1 MFFTV
6 TALFLPEKSVSHEP
20 SLFPFRVI
28 QLASDSASNYRPYL
42 PYLPH
47 SSLALAHLEIE
58 RICRLP
64 PLLLARSSSFARD
77 TPSLEP
83 NSRYVATHR
92 LLARK
97 RDPIICPRNSRVESC
112 PPSPP
117 PPPPRVLFF
126 ATVPNCL
133 EFGGEKLVQAGREG
147 GRERERIKKRVANK
161 YRSGN
166 GNFRRLRF
174 YTRCKLIFITRNYMT
189 NLYI

>member
-1 MFFTV
+1 MSRFKHRYLFFTV

-58 RICRLP
+58 HICWLP

-97 RDPIICPRNSRVESC
+97 RSNNLSEEFSRGILPSLAFLLLLLVSSSSQRYQIVWNSGKKNSSRPEGRVE
-112 PPSPP
+112 
-117 PPPPRVLFF
+117 
-126 ATVPNCL
+126 
-133 EFGGEKLVQAGREG
+133 
-147 GRERERIKKRVANK
+147 GRERE
-161 YRSGN
+161 
-166 GNFRRLRF
+166 
-174 YTRCKLIFITRNYMT
+174 
-189 NLYI
+189 

>member
-1 MFFTV
+1 MSRFKHCYLFFTV

-97 RDPIICPRNSRVESC
+97 RSNNLSEEFSRGILPSLASSSSSSLYPLLRNGTKLSGIRGRKTR
-112 PPSPP
+112 PG
-117 PPPPRVLFF
+117 RK
-126 ATVPNCL
+126 
-133 EFGGEKLVQAGREG
+133 GGWKG
-147 GRERERIKKRVANK
+147 ERENKKESRE
-161 YRSGN
+161 
-166 GNFRRLRF
+166 
-174 YTRCKLIFITRNYMT
+174 
-189 NLYI
+189 

>member
-1 MFFTV
+1 MSRFKHCYLFFTV
-6 TALFLPEKSVSHEP
+6 TALFLPGKSVSHEP

-97 RDPIICPRNSRVESC
+97 RSNNLSEEFSRGILPSLASSSSSSC
-112 PPSPP
+112 PLLRNGTKLSGIRGRKTRPG
-117 PPPPRVLFF
+117 RK
-126 ATVPNCL
+126 
-133 EFGGEKLVQAGREG
+133 GGWKG
-147 GRERERIKKRVANK
+147 ERENKKESRE
-161 YRSGN
+161 
-166 GNFRRLRF
+166 
-174 YTRCKLIFITRNYMT
+174 
-189 NLYI
+189 